1 MVESRRHVNG
11 RDEKPEGGKMVCI
24 NDLDE
29 QERERGGRKLEEEGR
44 EGEIEKAE
52 FVPRVYEASIPR
64 RHAPRLF
71 HL

>member
-29 QERERGGRKLEEEGR
+29 QERERGGRKLEEGEEGGR
-44 EGEIEKAE
+44 EK
-52 FVPRVYEASIPR
+52 
-64 RHAPRLF
+64 
-71 HL
+71 

>member
-29 QERERGGRKLEEEGR
+29 QGGERGGREPSEN
-44 EGEIEKAE
+44 
-52 FVPRVYEASIPR
+52 
-64 RHAPRLF
+64 
-71 HL
+71 